1 MLSPDVIPA
10 GPVVLRPH
18 APADAEAIV
27 RACSDPEIVR
37 FIPPVPVPY
46 THDDA
51 LRYLE
56 QVEQEWKDGS
66 APFAIADAESG
77 EWLGNIS
84 LRVARL
90 AGNAEI
96 GYLVAP
102 WARGRG
108 VATAATRA
116 LAGWALA
123 RGVERI
129 ELLTAPENLA
139 SQRVALAAGFRREGV
154 RRAAEPR
161 RDGARGDLVA
171 FARLRGDSGEPVRP
185 FLPGF
190 PGGSLTDGVVRLR
203 PLTETDAAAYLA
215 LQTVPDV
222 VAYSVP
228 PEAPTPAE
236 AEERCRMAGT
246 QWLAGER
253 AEVAILDAVT
263 GTFAGHI
270 QLTAVIPPLGEAM
283 TGYSV
288 LPEFRGRGFAARAV
302 NLLVG
307 WAFAHTSL
315 VRIVAGTSPANT
327 ASHRVLERA
336 GFSREALIRGLLP
349 GPDGTRLDD
358 LRWYRLRE
366 GLRLQ
371 DPQP

>member
-1 MLSPDVIPA
+1 M
-10 GPVVLRPH
+10 VLRAL
-18 APADAEAIV
+18 APSDAEAIA
-27 RACSDPEIVR
+27 RACSDPEIIR

-56 QVEQEWKDGS
+56 QTEQEWKEGG
-66 APFAIADAESG
+66 AAFAIADAQSG
-77 EWLGNIS
+77 EWLGNIG
-84 LRVARL
+84 LRAARL
-90 AGNAEI
+90 PGNAEI

-116 LAGWALA
+116 LAAWALE
-123 RGVERI
+123 RGTERI
-129 ELLTAPENLA
+129 ELLTDPENLA

-161 RDGARGDLVA
+161 RDGTRGDLVA

-185 FLPGF
+185 FLPPF

-203 PLTETDAAAYLA
+203 PITAADTADYLA
-215 LQTVPDV
+215 LRNVPD
-222 VAYSVP
+222 AIKYSVP
-228 PEAPTPAE
+228 PEAPDPAE
-236 AEERCRMAGT
+236 VEETCRMAGT
-246 QWLAGER
+246 RWLAGER
-253 AEVAILDAVT
+253 AEVAILDAAT
-263 GTFAGHI
+263 GAFAGDI
-270 QLTAVIPPLGEAM
+270 QLTGVIPPLGEAM

-288 LPEFRGRGFAARAV
+288 LPAFRGRRFAARAV
-302 NLLVG
+302 NLLVA
-307 WAFAHTSL
+307 WAFEHTPL
-315 VRIVAGTSPANT
+315 VRIIAGTAPENT

-336 GFSREALIRGLLP
+336 GFSQEALLRGLLP

-366 GLRLQ
+366 GLRFGGHGEGAER
-371 DPQP
+371 P